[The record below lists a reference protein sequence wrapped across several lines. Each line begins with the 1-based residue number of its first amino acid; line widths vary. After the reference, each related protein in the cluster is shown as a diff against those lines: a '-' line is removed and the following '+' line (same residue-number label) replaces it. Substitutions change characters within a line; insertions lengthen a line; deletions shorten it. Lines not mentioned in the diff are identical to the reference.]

1 MSVIK
6 LRRLLVSVHLILA
19 AFLTPAFILVAV
31 TGGLELADIE
41 GKLEETPLSF
51 PDNVGLDFKDPDL
64 EEAVDALL
72 ETQGISIRFEG
83 LRVRGDKLT
92 TVPTTRP
99 FVRLQTSTTGVTGTL
114 QTPDLQYTLMELHK
128 GHGPLAFQWYQIASA
143 IALCLIIIGGVAIGL
158 ITPAYRKLTLGGL
171 ALGAGSFILLALM

>member
-51 PDNVGLDFKDPDL
+51 PDGVELDFKGPDL

-72 ETQGISIRFEG
+72 EAQGISIESSLIGYEFEQSNLAPNSVG
-83 LRVRGDKLT
+83 PNLIAGDW
-92 TVPTTRP
+92 
-99 FVRLQTSTTGVTGTL
+99 
-114 QTPDLQYTLMELHK
+114 
-128 GHGPLAFQWYQIASA
+128 LAIQCAQAAGYFDGNQ
-143 IALCLIIIGGVAIGL
+143 
-158 ITPAYRKLTLGGL
+158 L
-171 ALGAGSFILLALM
+171 APVYANVVSYDFE